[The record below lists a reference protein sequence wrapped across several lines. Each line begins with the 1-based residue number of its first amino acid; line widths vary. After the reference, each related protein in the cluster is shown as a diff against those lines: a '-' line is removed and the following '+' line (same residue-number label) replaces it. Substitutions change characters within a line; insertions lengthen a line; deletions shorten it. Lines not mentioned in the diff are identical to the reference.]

1 MTEIWSTGIRMMT
14 PSSRTSSRSSS
25 SVVILRHASPPVL
38 SVAFM
43 ARMPL
48 PPRPCSANWLSSV
61 RLPRPFSVTVRTS
74 PSLITRIMSM
84 TTSPSSRRI
93 ERTPMPPRPVART
106 LLSRKRMHLPLRDAM
121 MNSSSPQLISTE
133 ISSSPSR
140 TVCSTRPPFRI
151 FMHSAMRVF
160 LMRPSRVAVTRYP
173 VSSTSRGT
181 MNIAVT
187 FSPVRSCKRF
197 TTGMPFEVRLASGIA

>member
-1 MTEIWSTGIRMMT
+1 MRMIT
-14 PSSRTSSRSSS
+14 PSSRTKSRSSS
-25 SVVILRHASPPVL
+25 SVVILRHASPPVF

-48 PPRPCSANWLSSV
+48 PPRPCTLNWLSSV
-61 RLPRPFSVTVRTS
+61 RLPRPFSVTVSTSPPFCTRIISITMSPS
-74 PSLITRIMSM
+74 PSL
-84 TTSPSSRRI
+84 I
-93 ERTPMPPRPVART
+93 ERTPMPPLPVART
-106 LLSRKRMHLPLRDAM
+106 SLSRKRMHLPLRDAM
-121 MNSSSPQLISTE
+121 MNSSSPLLISTE

-140 TVCSTRPPFRI
+140 TVCSTSPPLRI
-151 FMHSAMRVF
+151 FMHSAIRVF

-187 FSPVRSCKRF
+187 FSPVRSCRRF